1 MDSGWG
7 IQKGSWKDAK
17 PIGKDAEDFLL
28 ENADYAV
35 YLRKRDDDPCPE
47 HWHLGGGPNDIR
59 TEGPLCPICW
69 GTGRKITPIITPIR
83 IFQGSVDSQSDIR
96 TQPGYVT
103 NWEIGAILPRSM
115 RPNYQDIV
123 LLVEWN
129 IPIQEVPT
137 NPNRRVVSIGDVTQV
152 ESLFDRFEREVAF
165 IGVALKSYG
174 STSNQFE
181 KSLPLMVGLD
191 YHNPENRWQQTSYW

>member
-1 MDSGWG
+1 
-7 IQKGSWKDAK
+7 
-17 PIGKDAEDFLL
+17 
-28 ENADYAV
+28 
-35 YLRKRDDDPCPE
+35 
-47 HWHLGGGPNDIR
+47 
-59 TEGPLCPICW
+59 
-69 GTGRKITPIITPIR
+69 
-83 IFQGSVDSQSDIR
+83 
-96 TQPGYVT
+96 
-103 NWEIGAILPRSM
+103 M